1 LITNL
6 ITVIDKGECMRLVLP
21 VALVAV
27 LLSGCATPAASDAT
41 IRIVA
46 STNVYGDIA
55 QTIGGDDVS
64 VTSLISGAQ
73 RDPHS
78 FEASALD
85 QLAVSKADVIVAN
98 GGGYD
103 PFVETLVAAS
113 ASEAIM
119 LTASEIVGLSDG
131 ANEHLWYDFESMDAV
146 AESIANTLAELDPSN
161 APSFEANYAQFSSA
175 LAELAQAPQHEGGVA
190 VTEPVPL
197 YLLEAVGLVNMTPAA
212 FTEAIEEGTD
222 VPPAALQQ
230 TLALFETGSVLL
242 LAYNEQTASPETE
255 RVRSA
260 AIAAG
265 IPIVDFSETLPEG
278 ETYLTWMAA
287 DLANL
292 EAAL

>member
-1 LITNL
+1 
-6 ITVIDKGECMRLVLP
+6 MRLVP
-21 VALVAV
+21 FALVAV
-27 LLSGCATPAASDAT
+27 LLTGCATPSASDAT
-41 IRIVA
+41 IKIVA

-55 QTIGGDDVS
+55 QTIGGDDVT

-85 QLAVSKADVIVAN
+85 QLAVSKADVIIAN

-103 PFVETLVAAS
+103 PFVGALVEAS
-113 ASEAIM
+113 ATEAIV
-119 LTASEIVGLSDG
+119 LTASEIVGLAEG

-146 AESIANTLAELDPSN
+146 AERIANTLAELDPSH
-161 APSFEANYAQFSSA
+161 APSFEANYAEFSSSLDV
-175 LAELAQAPQHEGGVA
+175 LADATQHKGAVA
-190 VTEPVPL
+190 VTELVPV
-197 YLLEAVGLVNMTPAA
+197 YLLENVGLVNAAPAA
-212 FTEAIEEGTD
+212 FTEAIEEGGD
-222 VPPAALQQ
+222 VPPSALQQ
-230 TLALFETGSVLL
+230 TLALFDDREVVL

-260 AIAAG
+260 AVAAG

-278 ETYLTWMAA
+278 ETYISWMTSN
-287 DLANL
+287 LANL

>member
-1 LITNL
+1 
-6 ITVIDKGECMRLVLP
+6 MRLVLP

-27 LLSGCATPAASDAT
+27 LLSGCAPSVESDAT

-46 STNVYGDIA
+46 STDVYGDIA
-55 QTIGGDDVS
+55 QTIGGSDVS

-85 QLAVSKADVIVAN
+85 QLAVSKADVMVAN

-103 PFVETLVAAS
+103 PFVAALVGSS
-113 ASEAIM
+113 ASEAIV
-119 LTASEIVGLSDG
+119 LTASEIVGLADG

-146 AESIANTLAELDPSN
+146 AESIANTLAELDPGN
-161 APSFEANYAQFSSA
+161 APRFEANYAEFSSA
-175 LAELAQAPQHEGGVA
+175 LAELAAAPRHEGGVA
-190 VTEPVPL
+190 VTEPVAL
-197 YLLEAVGLVNMTPAA
+197 YLLEAVGLVDETPTD
-212 FTEAIEEGTD
+212 FTEAIEEGSD

-230 TLALFETGSVLL
+230 TLVLFEAREVLL
-242 LAYNEQTASPETE
+242 LGYNKQTASPETE
-255 RVRSA
+255 LVRSA
-260 AIAAG
+260 AVAAG

-278 ETYLTWMAA
+278 ETYLSWMTEN
-287 DLANL
+287 LANV

>member
-1 LITNL
+1 
-6 ITVIDKGECMRLVLP
+6 MRLVLP

-27 LLSGCATPAASDAT
+27 LLSGCAPSVESDAT

-46 STNVYGDIA
+46 STDVYGDIA
-55 QTIGGDDVS
+55 QTIGGSDVS

-103 PFVETLVAAS
+103 PFVGALVESS
-113 ASEAIM
+113 ASEAIV
-119 LTASEIVGLSDG
+119 LTASEIVGLADG
-131 ANEHLWYDFESMDAV
+131 ANEHVWYDFESMDAV

-161 APSFEANYAQFSSA
+161 APTFEANYAEFSSA
-175 LAELAQAPQHEGGVA
+175 LAEFEKAPRHEGGVA
-190 VTEPVPL
+190 VTEPVAL
-197 YLLEAVGLVNMTPAA
+197 YLLEAIGLVNETPAA
-212 FTEAIEEGTD
+212 FTEAIEEGSG
-222 VPPAALQQ
+222 VPPAVLQQ
-230 TLALFETGSVLL
+230 TLVLFEAREVVLL
-242 LAYNEQTASPETE
+242 GYNKQTASSETE

-260 AIAAG
+260 AVAAG

-278 ETYLTWMAA
+278 ETYLSWMTAN
-287 DLANL
+287 LANL